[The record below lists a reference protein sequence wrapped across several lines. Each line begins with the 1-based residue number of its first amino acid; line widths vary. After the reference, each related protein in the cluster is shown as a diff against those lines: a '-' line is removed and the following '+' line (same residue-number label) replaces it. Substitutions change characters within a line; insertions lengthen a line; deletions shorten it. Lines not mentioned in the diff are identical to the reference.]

1 MSRAPIRTVIVA
13 VALLSLLVLAPG
25 LSLTP
30 AAKAAPSAA
39 AAAKPQIVLGTK
51 NFTEEYILGQLYKQA
66 LEAKGFHV
74 SYKENIGSTEIIT
87 TALTS
92 GKINAYPEYTGE
104 IVQDVFHKKSL
115 PATANATY
123 QLAKKLENNHGYAL
137 LKRTPFSDTNAV
149 VVTKATAAKY
159 GLKAIAD
166 LKKIPNVKLGGLPE
180 CATRSNCLIGLR
192 KVYGLKKLGF
202 VPLAGISSY
211 AALNA
216 GTVPVAIGFSTDPV
230 LGKGSKYVVL
240 PDVKHLFGFQNIAP
254 IVSQKLVS
262 AYGPKLATTMNAVSV
277 LLTTPAMIAMNKA
290 VAVDKQ
296 SPQAVA
302 KAFLKANHLV

>member
-1 MSRAPIRTVIVA
+1 MKKSQIRTVIVA
-13 VALLSLLVLAPG
+13 AALISLFALAPG
-25 LSLTP
+25 LDRTP
-30 AAKAAPSAA
+30 AAGAAPSA

-87 TALTS
+87 TALDS
-92 GKINAYPEYTGE
+92 GKINTYPEYTGE
-104 IVQDVFHKKSL
+104 IVQDVFHTKTL
-115 PATANATY
+115 PATAGATY
-123 QLAKKLENNHGYAL
+123 QLAKKLESKHGNAL
-137 LKRTPFSDTNAV
+137 LKRTPFSDTNVV

-159 GLKAIAD
+159 GLKAITD
-166 LKKIPNVKLGGLPE
+166 LQKIPGAKLGGLPE
-180 CATRSNCLIGLR
+180 CATRANCLIGLR

-254 IVSQKLVS
+254 IVSQKLMS
-262 AYGPKLATTMNAVSV
+262 AYGPKLAQTMNAVSP

-302 KAFLKANHLV
+302 KAFLKANHLL

>member
-1 MSRAPIRTVIVA
+1 MKVTRVETAVVA
-13 VALLSLLVLAPG
+13 VVLTSLVVFAPG
-25 LSLTP
+25 LDRTP
-30 AAKAAPSAA
+30 AAGAA
-39 AAAKPQIVLGTK
+39 ASKATAKPTIVLGSK

-66 LEAKGFHV
+66 LQGKGFPV

-87 TALTS
+87 TALRS

-104 IVQDVFHKKSL
+104 IVQTVFHTKSL
-115 PATANATY
+115 PNSAAATFK
-123 QLAKKLENNHGYAL
+123 LARKLENKHGYAL
-137 LKRTPFSDTNAV
+137 FNRTPFSDTNVV

-159 GLKAIAD
+159 GLKSIVD

-180 CATRSNCLIGLR
+180 CATRANCLIGLR

-216 GTVPVAIGFSTDPV
+216 HTVPVAIGFSTDPV
-230 LGKGSKYVVL
+230 LGKGSKYLVL
-240 PDVKHLFGFQNIAP
+240 PDVKHLFGFQNVAP
-254 IVSQKLVS
+254 IVSQKLVK
-262 AYGPKLATTMNAVSV
+262 AYGPKLAQTMNAVSS
-277 LLTTPAMIAMNKA
+277 LLTTPALIAMNKA

-302 KAFLKANHLV
+302 GAFLKANHLR